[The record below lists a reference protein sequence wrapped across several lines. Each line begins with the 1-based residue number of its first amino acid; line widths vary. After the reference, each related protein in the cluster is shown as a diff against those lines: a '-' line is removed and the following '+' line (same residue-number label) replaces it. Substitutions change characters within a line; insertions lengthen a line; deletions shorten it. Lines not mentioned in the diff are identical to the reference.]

1 MATALTL
8 YSGGTLTGTILKL
21 ATTGTAGTGIST
33 AVQVHGGW
41 VQLGLGATN
50 TAGSAYSTV
59 TAIPAPTGIG
69 AEWFATT
76 LAGKTL
82 LGGTYSVRLKTKA
95 GTAGLTRLP
104 SLVRFYRRNGSTYTK
119 IGQFQVTSGFSFTL
133 TATTV
138 TLTGSLLAAAI
149 ATGTHLYMDVWVK
162 FTAASDTLYVDRRG
176 NATTGLRIITPGYS
190 ASTVAPNTPTLETP
204 ANGKYLTE
212 TSGVTFKAKYS
223 ASNAA
228 AQTAYALRIKTS
240 TSTTYKYWTGTALQ
254 SSIVYVPLSAATG
267 ASFTVAVGG
276 AILRN
281 GTVYHWSIASE
292 QGSKAS
298 SFATDFA
305 FTAAAPP
312 SLTVTAPTGT
322 QTEERPTVKW
332 VTSAGTP
339 TSQTNYRAVVYT
351 KDQHTATGF
360 TPGGSPNVWD
370 SGTVASGSTSVQ
382 IATALEDNTTYYAY
396 VQVKQDPTQTSAWAY
411 SSFTTLFAP
420 PAKPTVTATVTTTAT
435 TSYPIVKLTIQCHT
449 NILTATSAAFGA
461 AVGKW
466 SAGSNTT
473 IARATLPV
481 THANVTAC
489 MKLTATSTGSLA
501 AHTKTGATGF
511 VVVAAKTYTIMGTVL
526 AHTTSRTATLKVAW
540 YNSAGT
546 LISTTTV
553 GTVASSTTTWKR
565 IKATKTA
572 PATAKYAEV
581 ELSIASVTATTIQY
595 ATAFSMNLGTVATFT
610 PGGYVGTGKLEV
622 LRSDGLYVRG
632 ASTLNP
638 HAITDPGQTAVV
650 DDFECIPTTT
660 YTYTARV
667 VVSSLNQVGPTSTA
681 TAAVHTTITGWWMID
696 PTTTA
701 TAVSVNPV
709 SWNPVQTEQ
718 SAGHMVMTQPTLN
731 IIASAMMH
739 QDFQGSFWTNTATI
753 YARFQALLAS
763 QKTVLILSSVA
774 PTTDSGYFRVG
785 PQTGGLS
792 TGVGNK
798 AKTTK
803 LELSTRTAPVRTV
816 GITAV
821 AQARPPT

>member
-8 YSGGTLTGTILKL
+8 YSRGVLTGTILEL
-21 ATTGTAGTGIST
+21 TTAGSAGTGFRT
-33 AVQVHGGW
+33 ATTKHGGW
-41 VQLGLGATN
+41 VQLGLGARYTG
-50 TAGSAYSTV
+50 TAYATV

-82 LGGTYSVRLKTKA
+82 LAGTYTVRLKTK
-95 GTAGLTRLP
+95 GRSGLTRLP
-104 SLVRFYRRNGSTYTK
+104 SLVRFYRKNGATYTK
-119 IGQFQVTSGFSFTL
+119 IGQFQVTSGFSFTT

-138 TLTGSLLAAAI
+138 TLTGPVPAAAV

-162 FTAASDTLYVDRRG
+162 RTTTTAFLQVDVRG
-176 NATTGLRIITPGYS
+176 NVGTGGLRVTAPYS
-190 ASTVAPNTPTLETP
+190 ASTSAPNAPTLETP
-204 ANGKYLTE
+204 ANASYLTE
-212 TSGVTFKAKYS
+212 TSGVTFKAKYT
-223 ASNAA
+223 ASNHAP
-228 AQTAYALRIKTS
+228 QTAYALRIKTS
-240 TSTTYKYWTGTALQ
+240 TSTTYKYWNGTALQ
-254 SSIVYVPLSAATG
+254 SSVVYNILSVATG
-267 ASFTVAVGG
+267 ASFTVTLGG

-281 GTVYHWSIASE
+281 GTVYHWSVASE
-292 QGSKAS
+292 QGTKAG

-322 QTEERPTVKW
+322 ATEGRPTVKW
-332 VTSAGTP
+332 VTSAGSP
-339 TSQTNYRAVVYT
+339 TSQTNYRVVIYT

-360 TPGGSPNVWD
+360 TPGGSPHVWD
-370 SGTVASGSTSVQ
+370 SGTVASGATSVQ
-382 IATALEDNTTYYAY
+382 IGTALQDNTTYYVY

-420 PAKPTVTATVTTTAT
+420 PAKPTVTAAVTTTAT

-449 NILTATSAAFGA
+449 NILTTTSAAFGSG
-461 AVGKW
+461 VGKW

-489 MKLTATSTGSLA
+489 MKLTATASGSLT

-511 VVVAAKTYTIMGTVL
+511 VVVAGKTYTIMGTVL
-526 AHTTSRTATLKVAW
+526 AHATSRTATLKVAW
-540 YNSAGT
+540 YKSGGT

-581 ELSIASVTATTIQY
+581 EPSFASVTATTIQY

-638 HAITDPGQTAVV
+638 HTITDPGQTAVV

-667 VVSSLNQVGPTSTA
+667 VVASLNQVGPTSTP
-681 TAAVHTTITGWWMID
+681 TSAVHTTITAWWMID
-696 PTTTA
+696 PTATA
-701 TAVSVNPV
+701 TAVSVNPL

-731 IIASAMMH
+731 IVASAMMH
-739 QDFQGSFWTNTATI
+739 QDFQGSFWTNTATV
-753 YARFQALLAS
+753 YKRFQALLTS
-763 QKTVLILSSVA
+763 QKTVMVLSSIA

-785 PQTGGLS
+785 PQSGGLS

-803 LELSTRTAPVRTV
+803 LEASTKTAPVRTV
-816 GITAV
+816 GVTAV
-821 AQARPPT
+821 AQARPPV